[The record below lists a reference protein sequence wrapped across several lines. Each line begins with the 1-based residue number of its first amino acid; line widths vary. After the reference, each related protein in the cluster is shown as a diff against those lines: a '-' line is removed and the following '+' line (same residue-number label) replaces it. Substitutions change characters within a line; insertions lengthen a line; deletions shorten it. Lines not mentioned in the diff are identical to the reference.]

1 MMSMEKTYFP
11 LTSYMKDDPEY
22 GEFWNIL
29 HDEFELSK
37 ALCLEISGYTELMQD
52 EPLNKSSVQMREKI
66 VLPLLTIQQFALNK
80 IHLES
85 EFKSIYEQI
94 VMRSLFGNINASR
107 NSA

>member
-1 MMSMEKTYFP
+1 M
-11 LTSYMKDDPEY
+11 
-22 GEFWNIL
+22 
-29 HDEFELSK
+29 
-37 ALCLEISGYTELMQD
+37 CLEISGYTELMQD

>member
-1 MMSMEKTYFP
+1 
-11 LTSYMKDDPEY
+11 
-22 GEFWNIL
+22 
-29 HDEFELSK
+29 
-37 ALCLEISGYTELMQD
+37 MQD

>member
-1 MMSMEKTYFP
+1 MMSMSKTYFP
-11 LTSYMKDDPEY
+11 LTSYMKDDAEY

-37 ALCLEISGYTELMQD
+37 ELCLEISGYEVLMQD
-52 EPLNKSSVQMREKI
+52 EPLNKASVQMREKI

-80 IHLES
+80 IHHDS
-85 EFKSIYEQI
+85 EFKALYEQM